1 MQCQE
6 ILESAIRMLAESDSN
21 GNTSDYTE
29 RAPYLLSVFCSKL
42 LSLDNRYRKANG
54 TDPVQQSIPGRIEL
68 DDLFPLSDAFV
79 PAAID
84 YLASLLILEENE
96 EISERLYEDYEDCIT
111 GIRAELFALG
121 RIRNRYPLA

>member
-1 MQCQE
+1 MQCRE

-21 GNTSDYTE
+21 GNSSDYTE

-42 LSLDNRYRKANG
+42 LSLDSRYRKTNG
-54 TDPVQQSIPGRIEL
+54 TDPVKNTLPSRI
-68 DDLFPLSDAFV
+68 DLEDPFPLSDVFI